1 MINEKILNQ
10 QITLVFHYNC
20 LIVFLDDFINHTKY
34 NVYVKYLIIQRCTG
48 TAIKT

>member
-20 LIVFLDDFINHTKY
+20 LIVFLDDFINHTKK
-34 NVYVKYLIIQRCTG
+34 NVYVKCLIVQRFTEP
-48 TAIKT
+48 AIKT